1 MGNILDYIDWRGDI
15 TFAERPFNDVDNL
28 ILSELAYINMKDLIA
43 DDEYITLQQLYE
55 RWTKSDNKP
64 NIPLNDPTELF
75 KKAAS
80 SIRFRNIK
88 AGRFSEIINTEKQ
101 LQFAAVTFMPGDGSA
116 YISFRGTD
124 DTLVGWREDCNLS
137 FLAETPGQKE
147 AVKYIN
153 AIAKQT
159 SCLMRIGGHSKGGN
173 FAVYG
178 AAFCDKNIRER
189 LIAVYSNDGPGF
201 NSTIEKTEEYITIIP
216 KVKKIVPESSLVGI
230 LLLGAEKRSVVKS
243 TAKGIYQHHPYTWCV
258 LGEDFIRTKKLSV
271 ESALMDE
278 ALRQWLGNLSN
289 EEKKLFVNS
298 VFDSLEASGA
308 STLDE
313 LNKNKLVSYNAI
325 LKAGAEFPAEKR
337 AEIFRILKSFARASG
352 EVFFNE
358 AKKIFEKALDVKQ
371 LLPDKHDK

>member
-64 NIPLNDPTELF
+64 NIPLNDPTERF

-173 FAVYG
+173 LAVY
-178 AAFCDKNIRER
+178 AAVKVPMNIQDR
-189 LIAVYSNDGPGF
+189 IQTVWSNDGPG
-201 NSTIEKTEEYITIIP
+201 
-216 KVKKIVPESSLVGI
+216 
-230 LLLGAEKRSVVKS
+230 
-243 TAKGIYQHHPYTWCV
+243 YQ
-258 LGEDFIRTKKLSV
+258 EDFITS
-271 ESALMDE
+271 ESY
-278 ALRQWLGNLSN
+278 LRMKPSPTRAAAVRRREPGSPSPSRSRRISARPPQRCAWTSR
-289 EEKKLFVNS
+289 FR
-298 VFDSLEASGA
+298 
-308 STLDE
+308 
-313 LNKNKLVSYNAI
+313 
-325 LKAGAEFPAEKR
+325 FP
-337 AEIFRILKSFARASG
+337 IFRSFPSSSCPF
-352 EVFFNE
+352 VF
-358 AKKIFEKALDVKQ
+358 IV
-371 LLPDKHDK
+371 